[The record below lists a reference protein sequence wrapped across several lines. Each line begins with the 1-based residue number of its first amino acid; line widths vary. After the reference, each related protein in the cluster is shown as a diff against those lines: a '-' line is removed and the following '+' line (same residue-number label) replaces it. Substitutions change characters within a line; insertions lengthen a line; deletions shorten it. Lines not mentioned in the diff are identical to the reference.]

1 MLHKRVT
8 IIEDRT
14 VEQFKR
20 NRNFKHHAPKVIY
33 KSSITQLS

>member
-20 NRNFKHHAPKVIY
+20 NRNFKHILFLLNYNFTK
-33 KSSITQLS
+33 